1 MFLFYLAV
9 FQQLL
14 FVEFCPIQLPGLLG
28 YVFGS
33 NNDALPNHLFFFSTF
48 LGIFMMDSN
57 ATSVDPPIP
66 RSAATDPC
74 QISCHIFL
82 CHISNVTYAADIF
95 VNISGVIITSR
106 FLEGVACTDEDDKLK
121 SGIESWVL
129 HIIS

>member
-1 MFLFYLAV
+1 MCTKKYRSASVSSYAKFLLV
-9 FQQLL
+9 FLKTQLL
-14 FVEFCPIQLPGLLG
+14 VTF
-28 YVFGS
+28 
-33 NNDALPNHLFFFSTF
+33 HLSWYFHNGFQR
-48 LGIFMMDSN
+48 N
-57 ATSVDPPIP
+57 ESVNPPIP

-95 VNISGVIITSR
+95 INISGVIITSR